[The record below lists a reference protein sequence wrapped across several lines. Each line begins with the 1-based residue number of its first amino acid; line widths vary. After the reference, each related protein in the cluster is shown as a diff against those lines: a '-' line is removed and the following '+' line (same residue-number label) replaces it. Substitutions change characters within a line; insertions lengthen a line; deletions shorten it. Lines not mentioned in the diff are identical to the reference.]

1 MRTFE
6 SHPAFSAIECD
17 RSEALMNDRFFPA
30 YVRTAVSAIGNDF
43 TDNFD
48 VRRFGPAK
56 KASASLLQHI
66 KRQLS
71 ALLSAAGF
79 VKMRGVQNQLS
90 AALSFVAPHIEHFE
104 WLYQQLADEESRQI
118 LVLVLAYRA
127 LGHRRVKLPL
137 NKPDYWLTL
146 DKVEALT
153 KGAESIDLRFLNFI
167 AHKMNLASLGYPIEM
182 FNTPLG
188 VVQQLLLQQYRCQAI
203 DDIVEVTAGDTVI
216 DAGGCYGDS
225 ALYFAH
231 KAGAAGHVYSFEFL
245 PENVAIFSRNM
256 SLNKGLA
263 ERIHLIQSPLWSTSG
278 EQLFIEGTGPG
289 TRVSPASTNPT
300 AKKIGTLA
308 IDDFVRREY
317 LSSVDFIKMDI
328 EGAELEALKGAEET
342 IRSCRPK
349 LAISVYHSLH
359 DFWTIPKYID
369 KLGVGYRFSLR
380 HFTIHHEETVLFAAP
395 SS

>member
-1 MRTFE
+1 
-6 SHPAFSAIECD
+6 
-17 RSEALMNDRFFPA
+17 MNDRFFPA
-30 YVRTAVSAIGNDF
+30 YIRTAVSAIGNDF

-56 KASASLLQHI
+56 KESASLLQHI

-79 VKMRGVQNQLS
+79 VKVRGIQNQLS
-90 AALSFVAPHIEHFE
+90 AALSFVAPHIEQFE
-104 WLYQQLADEESRQI
+104 WLYQQLVDEESRQI

-153 KGAESIDLRFLNFI
+153 KGAESIDLRFLNFM
-167 AHKMNLASLGYPIEM
+167 AYKMNLASLGYPIEL
-182 FNTPLG
+182 FNTSLG
-188 VVQQLLLQQYRCQAI
+188 VMQQLLLQQYRCEAI
-203 DDIVEVTAGDTVI
+203 DDIIEVTAGDTVI
-216 DAGGCYGDS
+216 DAGGCYGDT

-231 KAGAAGHVYSFEFL
+231 NAGTAGHVYSFEFL

-263 ERIHLIQSPLWSTSG
+263 ERIQLIESPLWSRSG
-278 EQLFIEGTGPG
+278 EQLFIEGIGPG
-289 TRVSPASTNPT
+289 TRVSPSSTNPT
-300 AKKIGTLA
+300 AKKIETLA
-308 IDDFVRREY
+308 IDDFVLREH
-317 LSSVDFIKMDI
+317 LSSVNFIKMDI

-359 DFWTIPKYID
+359 HFWTIPKYID
-369 KLGVGYRFSLR
+369 QLGMGYRFLLR
-380 HFTIHHEETVLFAAP
+380 HFTIHQEETVLFAAP